1 MATGIF
7 KGPKGALMFMGMT
20 LGSVV
25 LLVGTEED
33 EGALVMAADELGR
46 ETADSGSRDA
56 SRLPVPPP
64 PRPIRRPESTEDDSA
79 FFAEEEELLDDTSG
93 FDPSPEPIVPFDNP
107 AADSGA
113 TIVESYG
120 EIEQF

>member
-7 KGPKGALMFMGMT
+7 KGPKGALIFMGMT
-20 LGSVV
+20 LGSVI

-33 EGALVMAADELGR
+33 EGALIMAADELGR
-46 ETADSGSRDA
+46 ENADSDGRDA
-56 SRLPVPPP
+56 SRLQPPPP
-64 PRPIRRPESTEDDSA
+64 PRPVRRPEPIEDDSA
-79 FFAEEEELLDDTSG
+79 FFAAEEELLDDTSG
-93 FDPSPEPIVPFDNP
+93 FDPSPDPIVPFDNS

-113 TIVESYG
+113 TIVESYA